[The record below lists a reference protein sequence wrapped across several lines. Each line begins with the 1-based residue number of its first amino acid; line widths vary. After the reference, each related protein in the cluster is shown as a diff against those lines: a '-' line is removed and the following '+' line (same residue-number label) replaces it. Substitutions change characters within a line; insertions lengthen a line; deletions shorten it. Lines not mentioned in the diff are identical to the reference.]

1 MPQWEWS
8 NPAQGSASGL
18 AAGASA
24 LLLSE
29 AKFAESRRATIG
41 FVSSISEAV
50 WSGESGEAW
59 RSTTRISANSSLAI
73 EQTLGDIAA
82 AISTYVDD
90 FGRIKAQTR
99 DAQEVLV
106 QAQNVVWS
114 LPEESFLNIPGR
126 VEEAWERVR
135 AVEASTEAAYNIM
148 VLARQRQDA
157 EDALISA
164 LASAV
169 PASWP
174 LIRAQFERVG
184 IAGVHDLESEEIA
197 DAMKGLAEEYLSSGS
212 SEEQREAL
220 AELMAAY
227 GSDEQVMS
235 SFFQKLGGAQAV
247 SLIDRLGQ
255 DFSLESRGNPEM
267 PPQSLPS
274 ILLAQALRNGLSLGS
289 QSWSADAAADFA
301 STILQENV
309 ASVDGG
315 PAWTNV
321 NGAIAFLFSDSAEA
335 PMGSQLSLAVANE
348 IDVMERENGFFLS
361 DSESPLQAGVLQ
373 MMIAEDLRSEG
384 FNDLSAD
391 EALSTSMLDG
401 ADRVFETLGLY
412 PEQAFDFLADA
423 GQGDARIGYWFGE
436 RDWASPT
443 GFDGVAALWFG
454 AAQVEGGPN
463 VNFDYDGTEGGVGQ
477 QEASM
482 TAQIIRELAANPV
495 FGVEK
500 LTDEAAIDLAGALS
514 LHLDGFAAAEAE
526 GAVVPRVP
534 GQQFMTWETSGG
546 EYRSGPNID
555 LNQLGEVLGQVAGN
569 PSGAV
574 VLRSAALQLSEGY
587 FDALSPNSSMED
599 IQSAMVRSNVVSG
612 LIDGGGAGA
621 LIGAAERSDLELQ
634 TEISSAGDAASLVLG
649 LLPIPGGSLVEA
661 GASAITDA
669 IVGEALD
676 RVFSDHS
683 TAAALVRDADL
694 LRGEALIHAEF
705 ANAVALHD
713 ILGTDRVGGY
723 PRFSGAAEEEQS
735 WLAGFYQSGGVAEE
749 FRTDGWI
756 VRYEQAYAA
765 AQGDANEGIY

>member
-1 MPQWEWS
+1 M
-8 NPAQGSASGL
+8 
-18 AAGASA
+18 
-24 LLLSE
+24 
-29 AKFAESRRATIG
+29 G
-41 FVSSISEAV
+41 FVSSISDSV
-50 WSGESGEAW
+50 WSGDSGEAW
-59 RSTTRISANSSLAI
+59 RSTARISANSSL
-73 EQTLGDIAA
+73 EVERVTGDIAA
-82 AISTYVDD
+82 AMSTYVDD
-90 FGRIKAQTR
+90 FERIKAQTR

-106 QAQNVVWS
+106 HAQNVVWS

-126 VEEAWERVR
+126 VEEAWERAR
-135 AVEASTEAAYNIM
+135 AVEASAEAAYNIM

-164 LASAV
+164 LASAI
-169 PASWP
+169 PTSWP
-174 LIRAQFERVG
+174 LIRAQFTRVG
-184 IAGVHDLESEEIA
+184 IAGVDDLEPDEIA
-197 DAMKGLAEEYLSSGS
+197 EAMRGLAEEYLSSGS
-212 SEEQREAL
+212 SDDQREAF

-227 GSDEQVMS
+227 GSNEQVMS
-235 SFFQKLGGAQAV
+235 SFFQKLGGAQTV
-247 SLIDRLGQ
+247 NLIDRLGQ
-255 DFSLESRGNPEM
+255 DFWMETKANPET

-289 QSWSADAAADFA
+289 ESWSAETATEFA

-309 ASVDGG
+309 TSADGG

-384 FNDLSAD
+384 FKDLSAD
-391 EALSTSMLDG
+391 EALSTSMLDA

-412 PEQAFDFLADA
+412 PEQAFDFLADP
-423 GQGDARIGYWFGE
+423 GQGGSRIGYWFGE

-463 VNFDYDGTEGGVGQ
+463 ANFDYDGAEGGIGQ

-500 LTDEAAIDLAGALS
+500 LTDEAAVDLAGALS

-526 GAVVPRVP
+526 GAFVPRVADL
-534 GQQFMTWETSGG
+534 QYMTWETSDG
-546 EYRSGPNID
+546 EYRSGPNVD

-587 FDALSPNSSMED
+587 FDALGPNSSVDD

-621 LIGAAERSDLELQ
+621 LMGAAERSDLELQ
-634 TEISSAGDAASLVLG
+634 AEISSAGDAAGLVLG

-661 GASAITDA
+661 GAGAITDA

-683 TAAALVRDADL
+683 TAAALDKNADL
-694 LRGEALIHAEF
+694 LRGEALSHAEF

-723 PRFSGAAEEEQS
+723 PRFSGLAGEEQG

-749 FRTDGWI
+749 FRTDGWL